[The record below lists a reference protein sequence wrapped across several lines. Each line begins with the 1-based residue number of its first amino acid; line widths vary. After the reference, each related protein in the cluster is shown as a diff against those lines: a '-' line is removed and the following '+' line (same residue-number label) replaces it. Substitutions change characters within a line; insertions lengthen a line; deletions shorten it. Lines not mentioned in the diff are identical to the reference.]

1 MKNLLKIGSG
11 VAALST
17 LAAAALPLAVY
28 AWGPGRTTYTTEKP
42 ATSVV
47 FNSITNNPKYGDE
60 RNFAHIKE
68 FGTSNAY
75 SNEITLVPG
84 KTYEVF
90 VYYHNNA
97 SESFNGTNS
106 NGPGVAKGAFARV
119 EFPSTVKGNNNPGNV
134 FLGADNATPKQ
145 VWDTINFKSV
155 EQVSMH
161 YVSGSAVLHN
171 FAEAKAGSS
180 IREFKLSDDI
190 FGPKGH
196 LIGFNK
202 MDGILPGCNFYSGYI
217 TFKITVDN
225 PVFTLQKQV
234 RIKGDTE
241 WKENVNAKAGDI
253 VEFQLTYR
261 NTGNTNQMNVKISD
275 KLPAGL
281 TYISGSTKI
290 RDGIRPNGASLPDGI
305 IGSGLVLGSYAPNA
319 AAYVLFEAKVSPK
332 ASDLV
337 CGSNKINNIG
347 KVTVGTDSKEDDAS
361 VTVNKDCE
369 VEKCD
374 IPGKTHL
381 PKDDPECKKDVEKC
395 DIPGKT
401 HLPKDDP
408 KCKKDV
414 EKCDIPGKTHLP
426 KNDPKCKEDVKECKP
441 GIPAGDPRCYDMPL
455 TGPESI
461 VTGLIGLGS
470 LATAGTYY
478 IRSRKQLN

>member
-17 LAAAALPLAVY
+17 LAAFAMPLAVI
-28 AWGPGRTTYTTEKP
+28 AWGPGRTTYTTANP
-42 ATSVV
+42 ATSPV
-47 FNSITNNPKYGDE
+47 FNSITDNPKYGDE

-68 FGTSNAY
+68 SGQPDSAY
-75 SNEITLVPG
+75 SNSVNLVPG
-84 KTYEVF
+84 KTYDVF

-97 SESFNGTNS
+97 SESFNGTNY
-106 NGPGVAKGAFARV
+106 NGTGVMKGAFARV
-119 EFPSTVKGNNNPGNV
+119 EFPSTIKGSAYGNV
-134 FLGADNATPKQ
+134 HLGATNATH
-145 VWDTINFKSV
+145 VWDTITFKSV

-161 YVSGSAVLHN
+161 YVSGSAKLHN
-171 FAEAKAGSS
+171 FAEAKAGSAE
-180 IREFKLSDDI
+180 RTFNLSDAI
-190 FGPKGH
+190 FGQNGH

-261 NTGNTNQMNVKISD
+261 NTGNTNQMNVTISD

-305 IGSGLVLGSYAPNA
+305 IGSGLVLGNYAPAA

-332 ASDLV
+332 TSDLV
-337 CGSNKINNIG
+337 CGDNKINNIG

-361 VTVNKDCE
+361 VTVKKDC
-369 VEKCD
+369 K
-374 IPGKTHL
+374 
-381 PKDDPECKKDVEKC
+381 VEKC

-408 KCKKDV
+408 KCKED
-414 EKCDIPGKTHLP
+414 EKCDVPGKTHLPKDDPKCKEDEKCDVPGKTHLP
-426 KNDPKCKEDVKECKP
+426 KNDPKCKEDIKECKP